1 MESGGR
7 LVLLRELIRALT
19 SHHPPERLGGMGSY
33 SNHEAAYEQIMHSV
47 DLDEIESNFLGDP
60 TDPVWG
66 DIMGDVS
73 SAIPGPT
80 KALRMKPT
88 YTQEK
93 EAQVKEVNR
102 LSAHKSRDKRK
113 ELRRSLEQE
122 TEELLVELEELKAFK
137 AATVDFMSN
146 NGMDT
151 KFLTLMELLRGA
163 DTGL

>member
-7 LVLLRELIRALT
+7 LVLLRQLIHALT
-19 SHHPPERLGGMGSY
+19 SHHTPERLSDMGSY

-66 DIMGDVS
+66 DIMADAS
-73 SAIPGPT
+73 SAPPRLK
-80 KALRMKPT
+80 KATRMKPT
-88 YTQEK
+88 YTLEK
-93 EAQVKEVNR
+93 EAEVREVNR
-102 LSAHKSRDKRK
+102 LSAHKSRDKMK
-113 ELRRSLEQE
+113 ELRRLQEQE

-146 NGMDT
+146 NDMDT
-151 KFLTLMELLRGA
+151 KFLTLVELLRDA